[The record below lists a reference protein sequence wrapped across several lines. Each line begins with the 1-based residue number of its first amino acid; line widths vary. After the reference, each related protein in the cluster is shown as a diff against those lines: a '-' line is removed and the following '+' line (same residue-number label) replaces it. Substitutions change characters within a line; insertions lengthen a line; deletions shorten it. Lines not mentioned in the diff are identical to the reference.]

1 MQMNEAVDALV
12 DNIRKVT
19 KYKYEALV
27 GAAKD
32 QETGN
37 WILTIELLEKTSIP
51 DAMDILGI
59 YDASID
65 ANGDIV
71 EFRRKSTRRR
81 CDTVSNE

>member
-1 MQMNEAVDALV
+1 MEMNEAVNALV
-12 DNIRKVT
+12 GNIRNLT

-37 WILTIELLEKTSIP
+37 WILSIELLEKVSIP

-59 YDASID
+59 YDATVD
-65 ANGDIV
+65 TEGDIV
-71 EFRRKSTRRR
+71 EFKRKITRRR
-81 CDTVSNE
+81 IDSVSNG